1 MDSHARELAKVLTH
15 SILGVDY
22 REPEK
27 ESLYRR
33 VKKCLYG
40 YWQSLFG
47 FLLGH

>member
-1 MDSHARELAKVLTH
+1 MDSHTRELAKVLTH

-33 VKKCLYG
+33 VNCWYIN
-40 YWQSLFG
+40 YIPY
-47 FLLGH
+47 

>member
-1 MDSHARELAKVLTH
+1 MDSHTKELAKGLTH

-33 VKKCLYG
+33 GKKCLSG
-40 YWQSLFG
+40 FWQFCSG
-47 FLLGH
+47 FLRVR